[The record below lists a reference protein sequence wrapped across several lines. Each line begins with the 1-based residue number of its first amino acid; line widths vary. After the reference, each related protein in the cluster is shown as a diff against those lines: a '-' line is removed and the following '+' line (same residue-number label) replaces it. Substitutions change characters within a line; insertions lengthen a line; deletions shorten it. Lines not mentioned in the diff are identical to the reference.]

1 MKRLLRKKAEF
12 IDAIEDR
19 KIYIEIY
26 KNPTGR
32 EYDSIKEY
40 GDTVRAFLHPNG
52 DIYAWRSDVL
62 HSRMEKLKPEIVSD
76 FRAETDYDGNLQ
88 LYLTSNVKTLE
99 QIVELFN
106 AVDFNKI
113 DIKDSA
119 IAALIDTK
127 YYGCQLEEAKYLMG
141 KTIDNIRK
149 INIDELLNSKFDK
162 SVYIEALQQLIDNGY
177 NKVSKYSVTDLQGIY
192 IYYDI
197 ETTALYAIG
206 PFMNKIEINPKNLHL
221 EISSLNNVSW
231 QTFMNNIDNNPT
243 IKFNED
249 YGSFEIKFT
258 DHNGYTG
265 KIFQDAFG
273 IISLVELINPNNEKV
288 LNLFMDNHNNSN
300 EILDPSELIDFINK
314 NL

>member
-19 KIYIEIY
+19 KIYVEIY

-119 IAALIDTK
+119 IAALIDIQ

-162 SVYIEALQQLIDNGY
+162 SVYIEALQQLIDDGY